1 MNELLAQIFG
11 SQPSYAG
18 QLLGEDEARRLQQ
31 QAQQSGLLNVGL
43 ALLSGAGPSTQRRGV
58 GELLA
63 QGVMAGQQAYQG
75 AYNKALQEQ
84 ALKEQIAE
92 RQQLRREQMA
102 AQQLLPQIIRPGGP
116 VVNYY
121 GKQTGFALRDDEGN
135 IMPGAGMG
143 VSAPQLDMNVL
154 TRLLTTAPSVAGKV
168 LPTVE
173 AFRKL
178 TAPEEFDLAEGAQ
191 RFRRDPVT
199 GQVTPIAGA
208 PKVKQPPGAFGQAM
222 LALGLSGPSENLT
235 PAQLQQV
242 RTEMDRQAKAGA
254 TNVTVPVNTGKT
266 FGAEMAKSIADSVQ
280 NTFNQATA
288 ASDTLGTIETLKPI
302 LKQGDV
308 FSGPLANQQILL
320 ARIGTSLG
328 IAGQDT
334 QQRAQNTVVAM
345 QQLAGLE
352 LQAAAAM
359 KGQGAITEN
368 ERSLIARAAGG
379 DLTKFTANEVQ
390 SLLGALEKTAKFK
403 IQAHQRNINTLRK
416 KPEFQDLIDLYELP
430 ARTIPLSAL

>member
-1 MNELLAQIFG
+1 MNELLAQLFG

-43 ALLSGAGPSTQRRGV
+43 ALLAGAGPSPQRRGV

-75 AYNKALQEQ
+75 AYNRAIQEQ
-84 ALKEQIAE
+84 ALKEQIQE
-92 RQQLRREQMA
+92 RQQMRQEQMA
-102 AQQLLPQIIRPGGP
+102 AQQLLPQILRPGAQTP
-116 VVNYY
+116 TFY
-121 GKQTGFALRDDEGN
+121 GRPTIQALRDDEGN
-135 IMPGAGMG
+135 IMPGAG
-143 VSAPQLDMNVL
+143 VSIGQPQIDMNTLQQLL
-154 TRLLTTAPSVAGKV
+154 TRAPSVAGKV

-178 TAPEEFDLAEGAQ
+178 TAPQEFDLAEGAQ
-191 RFRRDPVT
+191 RYRVDPTT
-199 GQVTPIAGA
+199 GQAIPIAGA
-208 PKVKQPPGAFGQAM
+208 PKLKPPPGAFGQAM

-242 RTEMDRQAKAGA
+242 RAEMERQAKAGA
-254 TNVTVPVNTGKT
+254 TNVTVSTGQT
-266 FGAEMAKSIADSVQ
+266 FGKEIAKGIAESVQ

-302 LKQGDV
+302 LAGGQV
-308 FSGPLANQQILL
+308 FSGPLSNQQLLL
-320 ARIGTSLG
+320 ARVGTSLG
-328 IAGQDT
+328 VAGQDT
-334 QQRAQNTVVAM
+334 QQKAQNTVVAM

-352 LQAAAAM
+352 LQAASAM

-390 SLLGALEKTAKFK
+390 ALLGALEKTAKFK
-403 IQAHQRNINTLRK
+403 IQAHQRNIQTLRK
-416 KPEFQDLIDLYELP
+416 KPEFQDLVDLYELP

>member
-1 MNELLAQIFG
+1 MNELLAQLFG

-43 ALLSGAGPSTQRRGV
+43 ALLAGAGPSPQRRGV

-75 AYNKALQEQ
+75 AYSKALQEQ

-92 RQQLRREQMA
+92 RQQMRQEQMA
-102 AQQLLPQIIRPGGP
+102 AQQLLPQILRPGAQTP
-116 VVNYY
+116 TFY
-121 GKQTGFALRDDEGN
+121 GRPTQMPLRDDEGN
-135 IMPGAGMG
+135 IMPGAG
-143 VSAPQLDMNVL
+143 VSVGQPQIDMNTLQQLL
-154 TRLLTTAPSVAGKV
+154 TRAPSVAGKV

-173 AFRKL
+173 AFRKM
-178 TAPEEFDLAEGAQ
+178 TAPEEFELAEGAQ

-199 GQVTPIAGA
+199 GQVTAIAGA
-208 PKVKQPPGAFGQAM
+208 PKQKQPPGAFGQAM

-242 RTEMDRQAKAGA
+242 RAEMERQAKAGA
-254 TNVTVPVNTGKT
+254 TNVTVSTGQT
-266 FGAEMAKSIADSVQ
+266 FGKEIAKGIAESVQ

-302 LKQGDV
+302 LAQGEL
-308 FSGPLANQQILL
+308 FSGPLSNQQLLL

-328 IAGQDT
+328 VTGQDT
-334 QQRAQNTVVAM
+334 QQKAQNTVVAM

-352 LQAAAAM
+352 LQAASAM

-379 DLTKFTANEVQ
+379 DITKFTANEVQ
-390 SLLGALEKTAKFK
+390 ALLGALEKTAKFK
-403 IQAHQRNINTLRK
+403 IQAHQRNIQTLRK
-416 KPEFQDLIDLYELP
+416 KPEFQDLVDLYELP

>member
-1 MNELLAQIFG
+1 MNELLAQLFG

-43 ALLSGAGPSTQRRGV
+43 ALLSGAGPSPQRRGV

-75 AYNKALQEQ
+75 AYSKAVQERALMEQLAERRQAQADIQSAQQAIQGAFAPREMYGEDIMGQRVGVGMTAPMLDMTRLQSMLGGLTPGARSQ
-84 ALKEQIAE
+84 VLKEAGAIQSAFAPKRITAKEGE
-92 RQQLRREQMA
+92 RILEEA
-102 AQQLLPQIIRPGGP
+102 PGG
-116 VVNYY
+116 
-121 GKQTGFALRDDEGN
+121 G
-135 IMPGAGMG
+135 
-143 VSAPQLDMNVL
+143 
-154 TRLLTTAPSVAGKV
+154 
-168 LPTVE
+168 
-173 AFRKL
+173 
-178 TAPEEFDLAEGAQ
+178 
-191 RFRRDPVT
+191 
-199 GQVTPIAGA
+199 
-208 PKVKQPPGAFGQAM
+208 
-222 LALGLSGPSENLT
+222 
-235 PAQLQQV
+235 LQQV
-242 RTEMDRQAKAGA
+242 YAVPPKPEKPPASIQEYQFAVNQGFKGSYEDFKKLGTPT
-254 TNVTVPVNTGKT
+254 TNVQVSTGKT
-266 FGAEMAKSIADSVQ
+266 FGAEMAKGIAESVQ

-302 LKQGDV
+302 LAGGQV
-308 FSGPLANQQILL
+308 FSGPLSNQQLLL
-320 ARIGTSLG
+320 ARVGTSLG
-328 IAGQDT
+328 VAGQDT
-334 QQRAQNTVVAM
+334 QQKAQNTVVAM

-352 LQAAAAM
+352 LQAASAM

-403 IQAHQRNINTLRK
+403 IQAHQRNIQSLRK
-416 KPEFQDLIDLYELP
+416 KPEFQDLVDLYELP

>member
-1 MNELLAQIFG
+1 MNELLAQLFG

-18 QLLGEDEARRLQQ
+18 PLLGEDEARRLQQ

-43 ALLSGAGPSTQRRGV
+43 ALLSGAGPSPQRRGV

-84 ALKEQIAE
+84 ALKEQIQE
-92 RQQLRREQMA
+92 RQQMRQEQMA
-102 AQQLLPQIIRPGGP
+102 AQQLLPQILRPGPEIGRTF
-116 VVNYY
+116 Y
-121 GKQTGFALRDDEGN
+121 GQPTSSGIRDEYGN
-135 IMPGAGMG
+135 LFPGAEVKLG
-143 VSAPQLDMNVL
+143 APQLDLNTL
-154 TRLLTTAPSVAGKV
+154 QQLLTSAPSVAGKV

-173 AFRKL
+173 AFQKL
-178 TAPEEFDLAEGAQ
+178 TAPKRITLKEGEQVLEEGPGGL
-191 RFRRDPVT
+191 V
-199 GQVTPIAGA
+199 PIAGI
-208 PKVKQPPGAFGQAM
+208 PKVEKPTPQMMNYQEAVKQGFKGSLLDYQ
-222 LALGLSGPSENLT
+222 LAL
-235 PAQLQQV
+235 Q
-242 RTEMDRQAKAGA
+242 KAGA
-254 TNVTVPVNTGKT
+254 TNVQVSTGQT
-266 FGAEMAKSIADSVQ
+266 FGKEIAKGIAESVQ

-302 LKQGDV
+302 LAGGQV
-308 FSGPLANQQILL
+308 FSGPLSNQQLLL
-320 ARIGTSLG
+320 ARVGTSLG
-328 IAGQDT
+328 VAGQDT
-334 QQRAQNTVVAM
+334 QQKAQNTVVAM

-352 LQAAAAM
+352 LQAASAM

-390 SLLGALEKTAKFK
+390 ALLGALEKTAKFK
-403 IQAHQRNINTLRK
+403 IQAHQRNIQTLRK
-416 KPEFQDLIDLYELP
+416 KPEFQDLVDLYELP